1 MRYLRSKKLVLEEE
15 RMHPFDLNELPI
27 EASEKINE
35 FLKKLQQNVGQ
46 SSTTENEF
54 LKMLTSLRN
63 LHVDIS
69 KVLVDRAKLRRWNS
83 LVDSYNNNNPE
94 HQIILIDALSSMYEE
109 NELIA
114 IALQSKDRYPADGT
128 LRKLLMDEILQS
140 WADSSPRV
148 SELKAIEKLG
158 LNLQNDNSQIYARKY
173 AALMHYLDK
182 IGGDKR
188 RTRYYLKLY
197 RKRQGTR
204 SAKSTSHH

>member
-15 RMHPFDLNELPI
+15 RMHPFDLNKLPI
-27 EASEKINE
+27 EASGKINE

-114 IALQSKDRYPADGT
+114 IALQSTERLPRKGT
-128 LRKLLMDEILQS
+128 PRKRILDEILQS
-140 WADSSPRV
+140 WADSSV
-148 SELKAIEKLG
+148 SKDGAIKKLD
-158 LNLQNDNSQIYARKY
+158 LRQHSEDEPIYARKY
-173 AALMHYLDK
+173 AALMHYLKK
-182 IGGDKR
+182 IGVDKR
-188 RTRYYLKLY
+188 MTKYYLKLY
-197 RKRQGTR
+197 WKRQGN
-204 SAKSTSHH
+204 